1 MDGTAFPVWM
11 GVGGYGGLSCA
22 VVAAAALA
30 VWALVYRRG
39 TTRQSA
45 MAILMCLVCAALMIF
60 PLWWEQTRLQFLGT
74 SLDDIEVA
82 VVLTWIALFGWALP
96 LGMLVSFVL
105 LAEPPPAGERP
116 PPRRSPL
123 LEATLRLSLADPS
136 RHLSVR
142 NDDAPWAQLAIVSDE
157 QQTTGARALLLRKRL
172 TMIGREVDNDIIL
185 NDERISRHHAEIRM
199 DHSVAVLRDYG
210 SMNGTMINKQPVI
223 QPVPLRVGDILELG
237 MRRYRFTLLEG
248 PAAAYEVDTS
258 KMPGASGVNRRQTLP
273 PAGPP
278 ALVAVNGAAAGV
290 RWDLLEPVNSIG
302 RDPTCQ
308 IQLPDTTVSRRHAQV
323 VRQTDGYYASD
334 LESINGT
341 KVNEDDLKTPRRLI
355 HGDLLRLGTVAL
367 RFESLP
373 PAVDDLF
380 SAEVDDES
388 PGERVSSSQITIPF
402 TRGATLLPLED
413 DHLEDDLPP
422 QD

>member
-1 MDGTAFPVWM
+1 MDGTAFPAWM
-11 GVGGYGGLSCA
+11 GIGGYGGLTCA

-39 TTRQSA
+39 TTSQSA
-45 MAILMCLVCAALMIF
+45 MAILICLVCAALMIF
-60 PLWWEQTRLQFLGT
+60 PLWWEQARLQFLGS

-82 VVLTWIALFGWALP
+82 VVLTWIALFGWTLP

-105 LAEPPPAGERP
+105 LAEPHTPGERP
-116 PPRRSPL
+116 SPRRSPL
-123 LEATLRLSLADPS
+123 LEATLRLSLADPA
-136 RHLSVR
+136 RYHSVR
-142 NDDAPWAQLAIVSDE
+142 DDDAPWAQLAMVGEE
-157 QQTTGARALLLRKRL
+157 QQTPGARPLLLRRRL
-172 TMIGREVDNDIIL
+172 TLIGREVDNDIIL

-199 DHSVAVLRDYG
+199 DHTVAVLRDYD

-223 QPVPLRVGDILELG
+223 QQAPLKVGDILELG
-237 MRRYRFTLLEG
+237 MRRYRYSLLDG
-248 PAAAYEVDTS
+248 ATVYEVETS
-258 KMPGASGVNRRQTLP
+258 KMPGASGVNRKQTLP

-278 ALVAVNGAAAGV
+278 ALVAVNGAAEGS
-290 RWDLLEPVNSIG
+290 RWNLLEPVNSIG

-341 KVNEDDLKTPRRLI
+341 KVNEDDLKAPRRLI

-367 RFESLP
+367 RFETTLP
-373 PAVDDLF
+373 LQ
-380 SAEVDDES
+380 SEGMLN
-388 PGERVSSSQITIPF
+388 GEGDNQPPTSRVSSGQITIPF
-402 TRGATLLPLED
+402 TRGADLLPLD
-413 DHLEDDLPP
+413 DDQPP
-422 QD
+422 QP